1 MLLTGAYQGRLQV
14 IVVSL
19 PIDLTNIWPLQQM
32 LLPQLPDC
40 QGSSACSTVGGVGIM
55 NNSLFLALEGQK
67 QILIAA
73 VQLADSSPV
82 GAQVLLAKQL
92 QGLGNGALVT
102 AVTADPVLWALFV
115 AANVAGEPSVINK
128 INATTLDPYGVATMR
143 TRGGYPEIVHN
154 MEQDTLAR
162 RMYVLGGIGNQ
173 PLIITLLL
181 YSVITI
187 DPPLAD
193 VQGGTEILVS
203 GEGLANFGFT
213 ECQFGAGLSS
223 PATWISTTQVK
234 CVTPTVNSTSES
246 CEGDALEIALAS
258 TLVTENRMGLRRIS
272 TPSVLGLSPSRGF
285 YRTEQWVAVE
295 GYGFLNSPTLTCRF
309 FAASTKDGNFD
320 VSVTGEEYAQFLSA
334 TELRCKQPIVA
345 GPFPIPSYLEVSI
358 DGQFFSKSLINYDI
372 VGDPFSLEVDPP
384 QLTTQAEAVSTFKGV
399 SIYTVDVYGRRVLD
413 FDTDS
418 YPVAVA
424 ITRPKQANVSL
435 PITGKQITLSGGNSN
450 ANGLGMVM
458 PQIGEYVLRLT
469 SALPESVLSVLIYV
483 MEGVPTALKIVDQPS
498 WETNNVHVLKE
509 QPVLAL
515 SDSADN
521 YVVQL
526 TRRWGLDSEGGSQP
540 SPQGPLRGPSLFCD
554 GIICLGDPAGPNPLR
569 TR

>member
-1 MLLTGAYQGRLQV
+1 M
-14 IVVSL
+14 
-19 PIDLTNIWPLQQM
+19 
-32 LLPQLPDC
+32 
-40 QGSSACSTVGGVGIM
+40 
-55 NNSLFLALEGQK
+55 
-67 QILIAA
+67 
-73 VQLADSSPV
+73 
-82 GAQVLLAKQL
+82 
-92 QGLGNGALVT
+92 
-102 AVTADPVLWALFV
+102 
-115 AANVAGEPSVINK
+115 
-128 INATTLDPYGVATMR
+128 
-143 TRGGYPEIVHN
+143 
-154 MEQDTLAR
+154 
-162 RMYVLGGIGNQ
+162 
-173 PLIITLLL
+173 
-181 YSVITI
+181 
-187 DPPLAD
+187 
-193 VQGGTEILVS
+193 
-203 GEGLANFGFT
+203 
-213 ECQFGAGLSS
+213 
-223 PATWISTTQVK
+223 
-234 CVTPTVNSTSES
+234 TPTVNSTSES

-483 MEGVPTALKIVDQPS
+483 MKGVPTALKIVDQPS

-554 GIICLGDPAGPNPLR
+554 GII
-569 TR
+569 